1 MNEKILVVDDEKEI
15 ADLIE
20 VYLQNENM
28 DVYKFYSGEEALSCI
43 KSTDFDLA
51 ILDIMLP
58 DISGLS
64 ICQIIRSKEYIKSP
78 DLHWGQMI
86 ISQNRSFRWS

>member
-1 MNEKILVVDDEKEI
+1 MLEKILVVDDEKEI

-28 DVYKFYSGEEALSCI
+28 DVYKFYSGEEALVCI
-43 KSTDFDLA
+43 GSTDFDLA

-64 ICQIIRSKEYIKSP
+64 IC
-78 DLHWGQMI
+78 
-86 ISQNRSFRWS
+86 